1 MSNKEDTKKAT
12 EALINAQGGK
22 FQLYLRIG
30 FGLVV
35 LFGMIG
41 NCSGKSAQAVPIFI
55 IVTILWACSRM
66 LNEAMDAYRLLR
78 LAKAANAEVTDEE
91 EDDDTPSG
99 PPAAS

>member
-91 EDDDTPSG
+91 EDDTPSG